1 MCRSSDPGLRTTVV
15 EKPNMLI
22 WRTYNATALTS
33 LIKNHHIATQK
44 NYKAKNVR
52 KVFFAEPVELL
63 FVSY

>member
-44 NYKAKNVR
+44 NYKAINVR
-52 KVFFAEPVELL
+52 NVFFAEPEGPSCL
-63 FVSY
+63 SY